1 MSQPHLKL
9 EHEITEVTRQLAGVE
24 AQLATA
30 IETFLDHH
38 SQAGHS
44 HDPTSIKSI
53 EHEPGGTTSFL
64 TSSQRPRQET
74 EPNLLRPSKSNVAI
88 IKIESSRPSSRRRSQ
103 CSSKVTLNSLPA
115 WPSSHI
121 VGNQRKPEINQS
133 QSFTGSRRNSRSQSV
148 KVNCSLGPLIKA
160 NIKKCD
166 AENED
171 SLDGDD
177 EKDLAP
183 CHENIVRRSKSVV
196 IHCNSRAP
204 PVHRKTNPVICD
216 TKHDALDDQHDD
228 CLSIK
233 ENLDDIK
240 LEIERL
246 IQERE
251 HFFQENSAL
260 KFYKRAYQDLQTEN
274 SQLREII
281 SKLRD
286 KQTEEDSG
294 SGGGQDIRDR
304 SSPDGQDVSAIT
316 DREPT
321 QHSFDLGWTLNN
333 PNLLPMDRAN
343 CYQMTVGL
351 LARSDSVVTVS
362 HRKEI
367 NEDEAEIR
375 RWTPQLAV
383 TESKPAVRELII
395 FNTTDVQ
402 ADTAETAGTQQ
413 YLNNRRGDSD
423 ELIKGTCDP
432 ENLEDLYQDITKN
445 VLKKIVKIR
454 NLKNAIVQV

>member
-74 EPNLLRPSKSNVAI
+74 EPNLLRTSKSNVAI

-148 KVNCSLGPLIKA
+148 KVNCSLGPFIKA

-274 SQLREII
+274 SQLREMI

-286 KQTEEDSG
+286 KQTEEDRG

-316 DREPT
+316 D
-321 QHSFDLGWTLNN
+321 
-333 PNLLPMDRAN
+333 
-343 CYQMTVGL
+343 
-351 LARSDSVVTVS
+351 RSDSVVTVS